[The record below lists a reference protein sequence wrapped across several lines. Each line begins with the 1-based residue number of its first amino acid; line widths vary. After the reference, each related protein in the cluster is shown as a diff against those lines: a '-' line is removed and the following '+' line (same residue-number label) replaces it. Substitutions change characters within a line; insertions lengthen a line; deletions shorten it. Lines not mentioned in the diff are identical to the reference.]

1 MKVRPIIL
9 CGGEGTRLWDNKKNI
24 KPKQFI
30 NFGSWTLFDQTLK
43 RIKSSLFDY
52 PIISTNRSYEK
63 KIINILKKN
72 NFKKY
77 KIVLDQKKKILHRQY
92 YQRYLQI
99 YFQIKINLKIP

>member
-43 RIKSSLFDY
+43 RVKSSLFDY

-63 KIINILKKN
+63 KIKKTLT
-72 NFKKY
+72 
-77 KIVLDQKKKILHRQY
+77 KI
-92 YQRYLQI
+92 QRGEMNDPFGWLSPVI
-99 YFQIKINLKIP
+99 T

>member
-43 RIKSSLFDY
+43 RVKGSFFDY

-63 KIINILKKN
+63 KIRNILKKN

-77 KIVLDQKKKILHRQY
+77 KIILEPKKK
-92 YQRYLQI
+92 
-99 YFQIKINLKIP
+99 KTSPAK